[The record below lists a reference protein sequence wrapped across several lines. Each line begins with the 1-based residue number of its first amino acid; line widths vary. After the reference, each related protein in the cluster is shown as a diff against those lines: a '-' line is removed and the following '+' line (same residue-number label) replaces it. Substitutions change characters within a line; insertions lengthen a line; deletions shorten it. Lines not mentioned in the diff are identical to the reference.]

1 MKTSEVSS
9 KKPAVGGR
17 FFELKSK
24 VDSLEK
30 QLKQASE
37 ENKKLIQERD
47 DAERK
52 ESKYRSKQ
60 KRAREQSTKKG
71 KEAHA
76 LIMEKVKLENQ
87 VEELKDELEAEIDAH
102 AADLEEVEV
111 RLEAKDTK
119 MANMKKVIL
128 AQKKKL
134 QKFEKIQEAIE
145 KNKLMMETYQV
156 QLTEKRKVDALRQQL
171 MKNNFEMQVKEALII
186 GQEQG
191 RQLERKRVKVNND
204 EEWKKLL
211 EKEKEFEED
220 DEALAQMAANAIA
233 LEHRTDT
240 GGTVRL
246 KKPSAPVSSENIK
259 RILRKKKSYN
269 ASQNKR
275 IINAEFNGKGNQFKM
290 EEPLSL
296 QKLAEIRSLLSEVRK
311 IGSGQNYEILHRH
324 AMEGIVENNKK
335 NAVGR
340 GEKSLGGDKILSN
353 MVRG

>member
-1 MKTSEVSS
+1 MV
-9 KKPAVGGR
+9 
-17 FFELKSK
+17 
-24 VDSLEK
+24 
-30 QLKQASE
+30 
-37 ENKKLIQERD
+37 
-47 DAERK
+47 
-52 ESKYRSKQ
+52 
-60 KRAREQSTKKG
+60 KG
-71 KEAHA
+71 HVH
-76 LIMEKVKLENQ
+76 I
-87 VEELKDELEAEIDAH
+87 
-102 AADLEEVEV
+102 AA
-111 RLEAKDTK
+111 
-119 MANMKKVIL
+119 
-128 AQKKKL
+128 
-134 QKFEKIQEAIE
+134 
-145 KNKLMMETYQV
+145 
-156 QLTEKRKVDALRQQL
+156 
-171 MKNNFEMQVKEALII
+171 
-186 GQEQG
+186 
-191 RQLERKRVKVNND
+191 ERKRVKVNND

-311 IGSGQNYEILHRH
+311 IGSGQNYEILQRH